1 MGNRVMMSVV
11 TIVAA
16 CFISACSSGAEE
28 DKQHA
33 VDVEV
38 RKEGFPI
45 VDEEITMTMMGPN
58 AQGTEWKDM
67 PFFQDYAEETNIHFE
82 FNTPPA
88 SDFGTNLNLAL
99 SSGDLDDIIYG
110 PIDLT
115 SGMEGEY
122 GEQGLFLPLED
133 LIEEY
138 GPNMK
143 KVLEERPDIKKS
155 ITSADGHI
163 YALPHINTDHRG
175 KWVNPVW
182 YNGKWLDSLGVEELP
197 ESTDELY
204 DLLIQFR
211 DEDSNENGEAD
222 EIPISSEGMEP
233 IRMLFLN
240 AFGLKSQGIEEID
253 GEVRY
258 APITENY
265 KEYLIYMNRL
275 YEDNLL
281 DPETFSQSEDQ
292 VNAKGQENKIG
303 LLGGYYSY
311 FLTGEANDEA
321 VNNPMT
327 VPLTSPVSD
336 ELIVTASQGFSR
348 GAFILTEENPY
359 PEASIRWADYF
370 YTEEGGVYL
379 DQGPEG
385 YRWEWAD
392 EEKNKRNQ
400 LPLPEGYDNTE
411 DYRKT
416 LTPSY
421 GIAAPFLN
429 PPLEVKEEPDDFA
442 LFTIDETEEKREPY
456 YQVAIPE
463 VSIKREEQKE
473 INTIE
478 VDLESYVEQMEA
490 KFITGVEPI
499 SNWDKYVETI
509 KGMGIDRY
517 VEIHQEAYDNW
528 KSN

>member
-1 MGNRVMMSVV
+1 MTKRSVIMFVVLIV
-11 TIVAA
+11 TVGL
-16 CFISACSSGAEE
+16 ISACSS
-28 DKQHA
+28 DKDEGKE
-33 VDVEV
+33 VSDVKV
-38 RKEGFPI
+38 NKEGFPI

-58 AQGTEWKDM
+58 AQDTEWKDM
-67 PFFQDYAEETNIHFE
+67 PLFQDYAEKTNINFE

-115 SGMEGEY
+115 SGMEGDY
-122 GEQGLFLPLED
+122 GEQGIFLPLED

-138 GPNMK
+138 GPNIQ
-143 KVLEERPDIKKS
+143 KVLEDRPDIKKS
-155 ITSADGHI
+155 ITAADGHI

-175 KWVNPVW
+175 EWAAPVW
-182 YNGKWLDSLGVEELP
+182 YNGAWLDALGIEELP

-204 DLLIQFR
+204 DLLIRFR
-211 DEDSNENGEAD
+211 DEDPNENGEAD
-222 EIPISSEGMEP
+222 EIPISSEGMDP
-233 IRMLFLN
+233 MRLLFLN
-240 AFGLKSQGIEEID
+240 AFGLKSQGIEEVE
-253 GEVRY
+253 GKVRY
-258 APITENY
+258 APITDNY
-265 KEYLIYMNRL
+265 KEYLQYMNKL
-275 YEDNLL
+275 FEEKIM
-281 DPETFSQSEDQ
+281 DPEIFSQSEDQ
-292 VNAKGQENKIG
+292 VNAKGEEDKIG

-311 FLTGEANDEA
+311 FLTGETNDEA

-327 VPLTSPVSD
+327 VPLTSDISD
-336 ELIVTASQGFSR
+336 DLLVTAAPGFER
-348 GAFILTEENPY
+348 GAFIITENNPY
-359 PEASIRWADYF
+359 PEASMRWADYF

-385 YRWEWAD
+385 YLWEWED
-392 EEKNKRNQ
+392 EENNKKNEIS
-400 LPLPEGYDNTE
+400 LPEEYDNSE

-416 LTPSY
+416 LTPSF

-429 PPLEVKEEPDDFA
+429 PPLEKKEEPDKFA
-442 LFTIDETEEKREPY
+442 LFTIDETNEKREPY
-456 YQVAIPE
+456 YEVDFPE
-463 VSIKREEQKE
+463 VSITQDEQKE

-509 KGMGIDRY
+509 KGMNIDRY
-517 VEIHQEAYDNW
+517 VEIYQDGYDNW
-528 KSN
+528 KEN